1 MSDEP
6 TGRITTAML
15 YAKQLENEQLL
26 IQLSERLANM
36 EDIPKRVREL
46 EVQEAKTA
54 WIEKVAYAGLTA
66 GVGALVAGLISIA

>member
-1 MSDEP
+1 
-6 TGRITTAML
+6 ML

-26 IQLSERLANM
+26 IQLSERLASM

-46 EVQEAKTA
+46 EVSQAKNL

-66 GVGALVAGLISIA
+66 GAGALIVGMMTVL

>member
-26 IQLSERLANM
+26 IQLSERMANM

-46 EVQEAKTA
+46 ELSQAKTA
-54 WIEKVAYAGLTA
+54 WIEKVSYAALTA
-66 GVGALVAGLISIA
+66 GTGALIAGLITVL

>member
-6 TGRITTAML
+6 TGRVTINML

-26 IQLSERLANM
+26 IQLSERLASM

-46 EVQEAKTA
+46 ELSQAKTA
-54 WIEKVAYAGLTA
+54 WIEKVSYAALTA
-66 GVGALVAGLISIA
+66 GAGALIAGLITVL